1 MKVLLPMVSREGKE
15 MQWLDTEVEKDTI
28 QGKFADNKTED
39 IMFFFNK
46 PPKWNE

>member
-1 MKVLLPMVSREGKE
+1 MKVLMPMVSREGID
-15 MQWLDTEVEKDTI
+15 MIWPDTDAQKDTI
-28 QGKFADNKTED
+28 QGKFDGNEPED

>member
-1 MKVLLPMVSREGKE
+1 MKVLLPMVDRDGSELN
-15 MQWLDTEVEKDTI
+15 WIDTEQEADTI
-28 QGKFADNKTED
+28 QAKFTNDETED

>member
-1 MKVLLPMVSREGKE
+1 MKVLLPMVSREGE
-15 MQWLDTEVEKDTI
+15 ELHWPDTEVEKETI
-28 QGKFADNKTED
+28 QGKFGDAETEN